1 MSRYSPDQDPD
12 EDPRYQQRGRRPQR
26 QEEEYDPRQSRSDG
40 GLGNILGGVLGG
52 GQPGERGD
60 DPRQSRAVSRR
71 GGGSPAGGLLSML
84 LRNPRLGMALLM
96 AIGAVVMY
104 YTQTHKE
111 SNPITDTTVRVVGD
125 AENDVALGL
134 QAAPELI
141 QQYGG
146 EHRDDRLRDAV
157 QAIGMKL
164 VEANAVG
171 DWAPEFEKYRW
182 HFHLLAD
189 EETINAFA
197 LPGGQIFFTYGLF
210 KRLGHEDEVAGVLG
224 HEIGHVIGRHSAKQ
238 MATSKILGGL
248 ANAGAVLGGS
258 DGQGGGMGQIA
269 QYVAQIKQMSYS
281 KQDETESD
289 KLGVQFLVNATYNPE
304 GLIKVME
311 ILKEASGGKAQP
323 EFMSTHPD
331 PVNRIEYIKQVIKDV
346 KSGKLEGPKA
356 AEKLR

>member
-12 EDPRYQQRGRRPQR
+12 EDARYQQRGRRPQR
-26 QEEEYDPRQSRSDG
+26 EEEEYDPRQSRGDG

-52 GQPGERGD
+52 GQPDDNGD
-60 DPRQSRAVSRR
+60 DPRPSRAVLQR
-71 GGGSPAGGLLSML
+71 GSGGTGGGLLSML
-84 LRNPRLGMALLM
+84 LRNPRLGMALMM
-96 AIGAVVMY
+96 AVGAVVMY

-146 EHRDDRLRDAV
+146 EHRDARLRNAV

-164 VEANAVG
+164 VKANSVG
-171 DWAPEFEKYRW
+171 DWAPEFEKYQW
-182 HFHLLAD
+182 NFHLLAD

-224 HEIGHVIGRHSAKQ
+224 HEIGHVIGRHAAKQ

-258 DGQGGGMGQIA
+258 DGQGGGLGQIA
-269 QYVAQIKQMSYS
+269 QYVAQFKQMSYGRG
-281 KQDETESD
+281 DETQSD
-289 KLGVQFLVNATYNPE
+289 TLGVQFMVNATYNPE

-311 ILKEASGGKAQP
+311 ILKEASGGKAPP

-331 PVNRIEYIKQVIKDV
+331 PGNRIEHIKQVIEDV